1 MNDHCDFSS
10 ANGVP
15 RSGAADGRTLRRSRG
30 GYQTRAGTG
39 SVTGNGN
46 ANGNGNGHLSRSAT
60 DGHRF
65 APWDVDDDGARRRYR
80 VLAIGAH
87 PDDIEL
93 GCGGT
98 LIAHRARGDQVTMLV
113 MSKGERGPDALSRVA
128 EQEEASRILGASLH
142 WGDFD
147 DAAIPD
153 SREAVDLIQD
163 VMRCVRPDVV
173 YTHTPNDSHQDHRA
187 VASATLAATRRFC
200 RLLQYEAPSSL
211 AFDPTIFVDIRDAIE
226 GKLDALRAHTSQVLR
241 NGLVDL
247 EAIEAQARY
256 RGFQARLR
264 LAEAFQAERFV
275 WDLTSSSDVR
285 GSNGG
290 LLLEEVNGC

>member
-1 MNDHCDFSS
+1 MNGHGDFPTV
-10 ANGVP
+10 NGA
-15 RSGAADGRTLRRSRG
+15 SGAAHADGRVMRSRAEHPARGVNGSGAG
-30 GYQTRAGTG
+30 G
-39 SVTGNGN
+39 
-46 ANGNGNGHLSRSAT
+46 GNGHSSHVPT
-60 DGHRF
+60 NGHRF
-65 APWDVDDDGARRRYR
+65 APWSSDDDDPRTPYR

-98 LIAHRARGDQVTMLV
+98 LLAHNKRGDQVAMLV

-128 EQEEASRILGASLH
+128 EQEEASRLLGATLY

-147 DAAIPD
+147 DAEIPG
-153 SREAVDLIQD
+153 SRETVDVIQD
-163 VMRCVRPDVV
+163 VMRCVQPDVV

-187 VASATLAATRRFC
+187 IALATLGATRRFC
-200 RLLQYEAPSSL
+200 RVLQYEAPSSL
-211 AFDPTIFVDIRDAIE
+211 AFEPTIFVDIREALG
-226 GKLDALRAHTSQVLR
+226 GKLEALRAHTSQVLR

-275 WDLTSSSDVR
+275 WDLARPQPDVK
-285 GSNGG
+285 GLLGG
-290 LLLEEVNGC
+290 LVLEEVKGC